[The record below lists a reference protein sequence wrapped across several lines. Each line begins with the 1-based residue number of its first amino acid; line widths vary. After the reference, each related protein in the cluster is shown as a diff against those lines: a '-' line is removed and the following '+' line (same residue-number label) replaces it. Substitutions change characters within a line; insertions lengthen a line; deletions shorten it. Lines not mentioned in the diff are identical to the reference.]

1 MQQSPITALDRLARA
16 HTLRFDTMPSRPSL
30 QAWANWACKLILAHA
45 DVFAI
50 SRPLELALFMDAKL
64 DVSKGA

>member
-1 MQQSPITALDRLARA
+1 
-16 HTLRFDTMPSRPSL
+16 LRFDTMPSRPSL